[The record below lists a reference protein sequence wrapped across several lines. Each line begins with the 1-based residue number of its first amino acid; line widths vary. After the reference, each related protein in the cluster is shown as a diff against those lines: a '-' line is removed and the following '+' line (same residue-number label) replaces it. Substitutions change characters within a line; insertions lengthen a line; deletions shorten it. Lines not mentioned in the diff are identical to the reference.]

1 MRISLDE
8 VLRVSH
14 EGQASENKSSA
25 PGTTQ
30 GAQSVV
36 EALESREIQM
46 TMEAISREPDV
57 REQVVASLREQIE
70 SGSYFVSGEQ
80 IAQMMVRRAL
90 VDRMR

>member
-14 EGQASENKSSA
+14 EGQALEST